1 LLDPPTPIRCSS
13 ENFPVACS
21 NSAYEKRMMTP
32 GNVPLSPLQMR
43 LQLHRNSVAGSWNKS
58 VRVWLCTLLKQTH
71 GSYLR

>member
-1 LLDPPTPIRCSS
+1 
-13 ENFPVACS
+13 
-21 NSAYEKRMMTP
+21 MMTP